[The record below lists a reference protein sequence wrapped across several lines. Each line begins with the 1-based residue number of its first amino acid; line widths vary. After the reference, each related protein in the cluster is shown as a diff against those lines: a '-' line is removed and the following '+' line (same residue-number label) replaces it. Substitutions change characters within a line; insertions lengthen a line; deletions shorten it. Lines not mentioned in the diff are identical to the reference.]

1 MKVPRRFI
9 IVDDDPIS
17 NLICTQVIQSQIP
30 TAEVTSFTDPS
41 LALKSIVNEYETSEL
56 IEPSVLF
63 VDLNMPVL
71 TGWEFI
77 ESFKKLNTQIQQYF
91 SVFILTSSID
101 ERDKRKAAVDPVIQ
115 GFISKPLSKPDLIMH
130 FSSPNNLKT
139 D

>member
-1 MKVPRRFI
+1 MEEPRRFI

-17 NLICTQVIQSQIP
+17 NLICTQVIQSQFSIVD
-30 TAEVTSFTDPS
+30 VTCFTDPS
-41 LALKSIVNEYETSEL
+41 LALESIRNEFGKSEFV
-56 IEPSVLF
+56 EPSVLF

-77 ESFKKLNTQIQQYF
+77 ECFKRLDARIQNNF

-101 ERDKRKAAVDPVIQ
+101 ERDKRRAGIDPVIQ
-115 GFISKPLSKPDLIMH
+115 GFISKPLSKQDLIMH
-130 FSSPNNLKT
+130 FSASHNSQV